1 MKMKTWIKTAIGVAA
16 IVCAMGAAATI
27 TVLSAKLKSKT
38 EVCAELKQRT
48 EEQSRVI
55 DSLLNR
61 RMTVFDVQLHV
72 TDKSHFAIYG
82 RYNKGTINVPNE
94 RRYEL
99 TIDSTN
105 VSMK

>member
-1 MKMKTWIKTAIGVAA
+1 MKTWIKTAIGVAA

-27 TVLSAKLKSKT
+27 TVLSHKLKSKT
-38 EVCAELKQRT
+38 EICAELKQRT

-72 TDKSHFAIYG
+72 RDQSKFTIYG
-82 RYNKGTINVPNE
+82 KYNKGTINVPNE